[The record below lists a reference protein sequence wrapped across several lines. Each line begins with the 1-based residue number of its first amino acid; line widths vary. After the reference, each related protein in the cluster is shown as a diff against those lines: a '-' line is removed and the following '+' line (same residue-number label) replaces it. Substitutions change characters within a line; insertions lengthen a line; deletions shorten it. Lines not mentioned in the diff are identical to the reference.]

1 MLFQFHQ
8 AQFFLRFA
16 SFNPGQQKLV
26 SKKLLKFKRNWSS
39 CPRITSKKLSQVRWF
54 SARSVEFISSFVDP
68 FVWYCN
74 KTKPKQSWN
83 SSGCFSGAR
92 LQFFEIFLKYFKQKN
107 LAIWFKAR
115 DEREQK
121 EERRNSSY
129 FNQTGKEKS
138 LQLTTVISTGSYD
151 DYLCRVTWN
160 LTPFPAF

>member
-1 MLFQFHQ
+1 MFDTATKQNRNSLET
-8 AQFFLRFA
+8 ALDA
-16 SFNPGQQKLV
+16 SVAHVYN
-26 SKKLLKFKRNWSS
+26 
-39 CPRITSKKLSQVRWF
+39 
-54 SARSVEFISSFVDP
+54 
-68 FVWYCN
+68 
-74 KTKPKQSWN
+74 
-83 SSGCFSGAR
+83 
-92 LQFFEIFLKYFKQKN
+92 FLKYSSNILSRKTWPFR
-107 LAIWFKAR
+107 FKAR